1 MRPPSRSGSAHEYAH
16 ASGRRLVGAL
26 APIHAGAAH
35 GARRRLVARRLP
47 GPARR
52 RLPRLGAAGP
62 RLLDQ
67 RAFGELGLLATT
79 LNLCAT
85 LAGLG
90 LGTATTKFMAEWRVR
105 DPARAGRVLG
115 LTLRWAATGGLITL
129 ALVALAAPALARWGL
144 AAAHLTDAV
153 RLTALMIPLATL
165 NGVQISALYG
175 LEAFRTLAWTNLATA
190 ALAVAGPP
198 VGAWL
203 GGLPGAVLGQLA
215 AQVVYVTASQVALR
229 REVRRAGLRVVYDA
243 PPGERA
249 DLLRF
254 SGPTLLATL
263 LVLPPTWL
271 SQSLVAHGPDG
282 HHELALLTAAS
293 QLQMVMLFLSGTLG
307 AQILPLL
314 ANVDAGRDP
323 RTYQRALLLQ
333 YGLNGVVTAGAG
345 LAIWLAAPLL
355 LGLYGDAFAR
365 GRNLLALLL
374 ASALCMAVAG
384 VAGKGSAQP
393 GPGVDGLPAQP
404 AVGGGPGAG
413 HRNPGWPAGRARL
426 CHGPSAGL
434 RNPDG
439 RERVDPGPGAAAGAG
454 PAGGHRMNPLQVLV
468 VTCGSWY
475 LRETARAYQERGAL
489 AGLWISDKNST
500 GVDRALY
507 RRCWPFHLAMKPF
520 YHLCP
525 GASWERYFWRTC
537 YPLWQGWVRRQRYP
551 DCAVVHASQA
561 FATEP
566 FDWAERHGALKVF
579 DAANSYGVSSY
590 ALFRQEWLRWNP
602 GRPFPGYEE
611 VQLRSAYDAQRADL
625 ILCPSPSCATAW
637 CRPASRPPAA
647 SSSRSA
653 WTCACSSRAGPR
665 PPARA
670 SSAQA
675 TCRCARAIPTCS
687 RPSPACARPARRP
700 SWFASGT
707 LSPSWPRCSR
717 SGGAPSSTTPGC
729 PIPNWPPCCR
739 PPPPSCCP
747 RSRKASRAPSW
758 RRWPPACP

>member
-1 MRPPSRSGSAHEYAH
+1 MNTRTPPAAAWWARLRQSTLVRRTAH
-16 ASGRRLVGAL
+16 AAGWSLAGSLAQRGGAFLGWVLL
-26 APIHAGAAH
+26 A
-35 GARRRLVARRLP
+35 
-47 GPARR
+47 
-52 RLPRLGAAGP
+52 

-384 VAGKGSAQP
+384 VAGKALLS
-393 GPGVDGLPAQP
+393 L
-404 AVGGGPGAG
+404 
-413 HRNPGWPAGRARL
+413 GRVWTACL
-426 CHGPSAGL
+426 L
-434 RNPDG
+434 NLLW
-439 RERVDPGPGAAAGAG
+439 AA
-454 PAGGHRMNPLQVLV
+454 VLV
-468 VTCGSWY
+468 PVTATLVG
-475 LRETARAYQERGAL
+475 RQGAL
-489 AGLWISDKNST
+489 GYATAHLLAYGTLMVASVWIL
-500 GVDRALY
+500 DRVL
-507 RRCWPFHLAMKPF
+507 RLA
-520 YHLCP
+520 
-525 GASWERYFWRTC
+525 
-537 YPLWQGWVRRQRYP
+537 
-551 DCAVVHASQA
+551 
-561 FATEP
+561 
-566 FDWAERHGALKVF
+566 
-579 DAANSYGVSSY
+579 
-590 ALFRQEWLRWNP
+590 P
-602 GRPFPGYEE
+602 GRRE
-611 VQLRSAYDAQRADL
+611 
-625 ILCPSPSCATAW
+625 ATA
-637 CRPASRPPAA
+637 
-647 SSSRSA
+647 
-653 WTCACSSRAGPR
+653 
-665 PPARA
+665 
-670 SSAQA
+670 
-675 TCRCARAIPTCS
+675 
-687 RPSPACARPARRP
+687 
-700 SWFASGT
+700 
-707 LSPSWPRCSR
+707 
-717 SGGAPSSTTPGC
+717 
-729 PIPNWPPCCR
+729 
-739 PPPPSCCP
+739 
-747 RSRKASRAPSW
+747 
-758 RRWPPACP
+758 